1 MSSPEKE
8 QLGKVDS
15 DIQKA
20 NSTINSDQAGSNVSG
35 ADAQILDNINK
46 EANLI
51 PLFIMLGAVAV
62 LLIVFIVIK
71 VTGNKKEVIPPYELT
86 YSQAEI
92 ATAEDFGDTVAGY
105 IKDTAKDVVN
115 ERYENTVFVG
125 DSLTEGLSYY
135 GYQEIDH
142 VIAER
147 GTSIEQAMKKIK
159 KIAKPNPDYIFVMLG
174 INDLNYSI
182 YTLDD
187 IEDNY
192 IKLIEKLHDKMP
204 NAKIYAES
212 LLPVTKN
219 FAKSHKLLSN
229 KRINTF
235 NKRIKKIAGK
245 YDYVTYLDVHSKY
258 VTSKGCL
265 SSKISSD
272 GYHLQP
278 DAYEK
283 WVKLVKETL
292 KNDK

>member
-8 QLGKVDS
+8 QLDKVDS
-15 DIQKA
+15 ELKKA
-20 NSTINSDQAGSNVSG
+20 DKSIPNDNLSGSVN
-35 ADAQILDNINK
+35 DEQILDSINN
-46 EANLI
+46 EVNLM
-51 PLFIMLGAVAV
+51 PLFIMLGAIAV
-62 LLIVFIVIK
+62 LLVVFICIK
-71 VTGNKKEVIPPYELT
+71 LSGRNDAEIVPYELT
-86 YSQAEI
+86 YYQAEI
-92 ATAEDFGDTVAGY
+92 NTSEDFGDTVAGY

-147 GTSIEQAMKKIK
+147 GTSIEQAMGRIK
-159 KIAKPNPDYIFVMLG
+159 KIAKPKPDYVFVMLG

-187 IEDNY
+187 IEANY
-192 IKLIEKLHDKMP
+192 IKLVEKLHDKMP
-204 NAKIYAES
+204 ETRIYIES
-212 LLPVTKN
+212 LLPVTRNYEKE
-219 FAKSHKLLSN
+219 HKLLAN
-229 KRINTF
+229 KRINKL
-235 NKRIKKIAGK
+235 NKRLKKIADK
-245 YDYVTYLDVHSKY
+245 YDYTTYLDVHSKY

-283 WVKLVKETL
+283 WVKLVKDTL
-292 KNDK
+292 KNDKK